1 MRVFVRRQPIELLVT
16 LAVSLAVG
24 CSNIEKAK
32 PTPQASRADRPAI
45 DLEVPQILR
54 GSIASETIVLGYDTP
69 GSRNYEPV
77 IARGYGLVVG
87 LNGTGSR
94 DISPQLR
101 AHMIAM
107 ASKGGMGSEK
117 YGPLIASLKPE
128 ALLDSEDTAVVVVE
142 AVVPQGAVE
151 GTRFDVR
158 VAAVPGSGTTS
169 LEGGILYSALLRPGP
184 LTTGGAQAFALAEA
198 YGPVFVNPFAEPCA
212 VDRDS
217 VLRIVGRILNG
228 GVVVKDMPLKLR
240 LINPSHS
247 RAAMLQTAI
256 NTRFPQEPGQETTTA
271 RGENDELIQI
281 TVPPSWSSR
290 TDEFIEVLR
299 HTTISQANP
308 EAAAMFVRRTLQ
320 TNPLLMDSA
329 SWRWQ
334 ALGPKALPIIR
345 DLYDSPEE
353 LVRLAALRA
362 GARLDDAL
370 VIPELEDMARNGSS
384 ELRLGAIELLAGMQ
398 VNPAI
403 DQSLRTL
410 LDESDVEIRLAAYEA
425 LAKRGDPHM
434 QREIIDRKFVVDIIN
449 SDQPMIYI
457 TQTGQPRIVL
467 FGDDLEIERPTLI
480 SAWSNRFMV
489 KADASDQEV
498 EVYFRAPT
506 ADQGLITRVDP
517 ELKDFIAF
525 LGHTT
530 TIEEPAPG
538 LGMSYGETVGALH
551 QIWRQRSIK
560 ADFKA
565 EQDRILAAILRQKE
579 AAPVV
584 ERPEFTE
591 SGLPDGDD
599 TEPAISDLGKL
610 ELSGKVPTA
619 SPSSSESKS
628 NASRPER

>member
-1 MRVFVRRQPIELLVT
+1 
-16 LAVSLAVG
+16 
-24 CSNIEKAK
+24 
-32 PTPQASRADRPAI
+32 
-45 DLEVPQILR
+45 
-54 GSIASETIVLGYDTP
+54 
-69 GSRNYEPV
+69 
-77 IARGYGLVVG
+77 
-87 LNGTGSR
+87 
-94 DISPQLR
+94 
-101 AHMIAM
+101 
-107 ASKGGMGSEK
+107 
-117 YGPLIASLKPE
+117 
-128 ALLDSEDTAVVVVE
+128 
-142 AVVPQGAVE
+142 
-151 GTRFDVR
+151 
-158 VAAVPGSGTTS
+158 
-169 LEGGILYSALLRPGP
+169 
-184 LTTGGAQAFALAEA
+184 
-198 YGPVFVNPFAEPCA
+198 
-212 VDRDS
+212 
-217 VLRIVGRILNG
+217 
-228 GVVVKDMPLKLR
+228 
-240 LINPSHS
+240 
-247 RAAMLQTAI
+247 
-256 NTRFPQEPGQETTTA
+256 
-271 RGENDELIQI
+271 
-281 TVPPSWSSR
+281 
-290 TDEFIEVLR
+290 
-299 HTTISQANP
+299 
-308 EAAAMFVRRTLQ
+308 
-320 TNPLLMDSA
+320 
-329 SWRWQ
+329 
-334 ALGPKALPIIR
+334 
-345 DLYDSPEE
+345 
-353 LVRLAALRA
+353 
-362 GARLDDAL
+362 
-370 VIPELEDMARNGSS
+370 
-384 ELRLGAIELLAGMQ
+384 
-398 VNPAI
+398 
-403 DQSLRTL
+403 
-410 LDESDVEIRLAAYEA
+410 VEIRLAAYEA